1 MNSTDFVVARNDL
14 QQCKVIDTRLPDAAE
29 LPDAALLIKID
40 RFAFTA
46 NNITYAVL
54 GDQLKY
60 WQLFPAPKGFGNIPV
75 WGLGNVIASR
85 HPGIGEGESLFGYFP
100 MATHLVIEAADVS
113 KRGLRDAAAHRQG
126 VAPVYNAYARVSGDP
141 AFAGRQGDY
150 QALLRP
156 LFMLS
161 FLVDDFLSENE
172 FYGARSV
179 MLTSASSKTAFGL
192 AHLLHKLR
200 KGVGV
205 IGLTSAANVD
215 FVRSLGCYD
224 EVVPYD
230 RVTSLPSDRPVA
242 LVDMAGNSELRAKL
256 HLHFGDQ
263 MKYSGRIGLTHR
275 GTSPDEPEL
284 PGARPT
290 WFFAP
295 DQIRKRAKEWGPG
308 GIDTRF
314 GNAWLGFVPML
325 DRWLKV
331 TEGRGPLAVK
341 QVYLD
346 TLNGRVAPDQGHI
359 LSLAERPD
367 RFRLSFCAI
376 SKRIGF
382 ETGKRRKDGRRRET
396 PMLDKTNDI
405 STITENW
412 LARFETALTGRDGI
426 HLKKLFHP
434 DSYWRDVLA
443 LSWNIQT
450 INGADA
456 ILKELKIH
464 AGRAAPGGFAI
475 DPDRA
480 APRSVMRAGV
490 SAIEAIFKFE
500 TAEGRGSGIL
510 RQIPDADDGHTMK
523 AWTLLTALDELKGF
537 EEQQGISRPRGQSYS
552 RDFRGPNWLDL
563 RKADAEYAD
572 RDPQVLVIGG
582 GHSGLS
588 IAARLK
594 QLQVDT
600 LIVDREARIG
610 DNWRH
615 RYHAL
620 TLHNQVQVNHLPY
633 MLFPPN
639 WPTYI
644 PKDKLANWFEAYVES
659 MELNFWTGTEFEGGA
674 YDEKQERWTV
684 TLRKADG
691 STRQMHPRHLVM
703 ATGVSGIPNLPD
715 IPGLNDFTGTAS
727 TPTARIGGTGG
738 RW

>member
-1 MNSTDFVVARNDL
+1 
-14 QQCKVIDTRLPDAAE
+14 
-29 LPDAALLIKID
+29 
-40 RFAFTA
+40 
-46 NNITYAVL
+46 
-54 GDQLKY
+54 
-60 WQLFPAPKGFGNIPV
+60 
-75 WGLGNVIASR
+75 
-85 HPGIGEGESLFGYFP
+85 
-100 MATHLVIEAADVS
+100 
-113 KRGLRDAAAHRQG
+113 
-126 VAPVYNAYARVSGDP
+126 
-141 AFAGRQGDY
+141 
-150 QALLRP
+150 
-156 LFMLS
+156 
-161 FLVDDFLSENE
+161 
-172 FYGARSV
+172 
-179 MLTSASSKTAFGL
+179 
-192 AHLLHKLR
+192 
-200 KGVGV
+200 
-205 IGLTSAANVD
+205 
-215 FVRSLGCYD
+215 
-224 EVVPYD
+224 
-230 RVTSLPSDRPVA
+230 
-242 LVDMAGNSELRAKL
+242 
-256 HLHFGDQ
+256 
-263 MKYSGRIGLTHR
+263 
-275 GTSPDEPEL
+275 
-284 PGARPT
+284 
-290 WFFAP
+290 
-295 DQIRKRAKEWGPG
+295 
-308 GIDTRF
+308 
-314 GNAWLGFVPML
+314 
-325 DRWLKV
+325 
-331 TEGRGPLAVK
+331 
-341 QVYLD
+341 
-346 TLNGRVAPDQGHI
+346 
-359 LSLAERPD
+359 
-367 RFRLSFCAI
+367 
-376 SKRIGF
+376 
-382 ETGKRRKDGRRRET
+382 
-396 PMLDKTNDI
+396 MLDKTNDS

-412 LARFETALTGRDGI
+412 LARFETALTSRDGI
-426 HLKKLFHP
+426 QLKKLFHP

-464 AGRAAPGGFAI
+464 AGRAAPCGFAI

-500 TAEGRGSGIL
+500 TAEGRGNGIL
-510 RQIPDADDGHTMK
+510 RLIPDANDGHTMK

-537 EEQQGISRPRGQSYS
+537 EERQGISRPRGQSYS

-691 STRQMHPRHLVM
+691 SRRQMHPRHLVM

-715 IPGLNDFTGTAS
+715 IPGLKNFTGTVLHSSQYTDGEDWKGRRAMVIGTGNSGHDIAQDLHSSGAEVTLVQRSS
-727 TPTARIGGTGG
+727 TLIVSIEPSAQLVYAPYNEGTLDDNDLIATSMPLPLARKSHQALTELSKDLDKDLLDGLQRRGFKLDYGEDGTGWQFKYLTRGGGYYFNVGCSDLIVSGEIGLRQFSDIDGFVAGGARTKSGETIAADLIVLATGYKRQEELIRKLFGDEVVKRIGVIWGYGEAQELRNMYTRTAQPGLWFIAGG
-738 RW
+738 LAQCRINSKYLALQIKACEEGLLPRVRAPELARPNQQASHQEMRA